1 MKLNSE
7 KVELPPRP
15 RPALSLVS
23 TSPRV
28 SELEDAASTRE
39 GDADEFSL
47 VQLHHRLE
55 LECLP
60 PVDQGKHA
68 YLFLLA
74 CFILEALIWGYPF
87 CFGIFSG
94 YYARTPPFA
103 GSSAIAN
110 IGTCCS
116 GLMYLCG
123 LPALVLN
130 RMFPRWAR
138 YSPLVGLFISCAAL
152 FVSAYARNV
161 TELIITQGVFYGIGG
176 AIAYMPC
183 IMYIDEWFVKR
194 KGLAYGI
201 MWSGTGLAGVVLPLI
216 LEKLLEVYGYKTTM
230 IIWAVVLFAI
240 TAPLAWYIKP
250 RMPPLPVRRLKAFN
264 FRFCLSRRF
273 VMYQL
278 SNTVEA
284 IGFYIPGIYIPI
296 YSASVFGANHFATA
310 LCILLFN
317 ISSVV
322 GCIVIGWLIDRFHVT
337 TCVLVTTVGATLG
350 TFLLWGCAINM
361 PMVYIFCVSYGLS
374 AGSFSTTWT
383 GVMREVAGKDMSDS
397 VTPSELDGGSEI
409 ALGAGSG
416 SGAGGAGPAESPLS
430 EYTGSYSEH
439 IDPIMVFVM
448 LAAGRGFGNVVS
460 GPLSQVMYHSMPWKG
475 EALLAY
481 GSGYGSLV
489 VFTGVTAIG
498 SGLCFIGRRVGWC

>member
-1 MKLNSE
+1 
-7 KVELPPRP
+7 
-15 RPALSLVS
+15 
-23 TSPRV
+23 
-28 SELEDAASTRE
+28 
-39 GDADEFSL
+39 
-47 VQLHHRLE
+47 
-55 LECLP
+55 
-60 PVDQGKHA
+60 
-68 YLFLLA
+68 
-74 CFILEALIWGYPF
+74 
-87 CFGIFSG
+87 
-94 YYARTPPFA
+94 
-103 GSSAIAN
+103 
-110 IGTCCS
+110 
-116 GLMYLCG
+116 MYLCG

-138 YSPLVGLFISCAAL
+138 YSPLIGLFIVCAAL

-250 RMPPLPVRRLKAFN
+250 RVPPLPVRRLKAFN

-273 VMYQL
+273 IMYQL

-296 YSASVFGANHFATA
+296 YAASVLGADHFATA

-337 TCVLVTTVGATLG
+337 TCVLVSCVGATLG
-350 TFLLWGCAINM
+350 TFLLWGCAFNM
-361 PMVYIFCVSYGLS
+361 PMVYVFCVSYGLT
-374 AGSFSTTWT
+374 AGSYSTTWT

-397 VTPSELDGGSEI
+397 VTPSSLDGGSEI
-409 ALGAGSG
+409 ALGPGSG
-416 SGAGGAGPAESPLS
+416 SGAGGHGPAESPLS

-439 IDPIMVFVM
+439 VDPIMVFVL

-460 GPLSQVMYHSMPWKG
+460 GPLSQVMYYSMPWKG

-481 GSGYGSLV
+481 GSGYGSLI

-498 SGLCFIGRRVGWC
+498 SGFCFIGRRVGWC

>member
-1 MKLNSE
+1 
-7 KVELPPRP
+7 
-15 RPALSLVS
+15 
-23 TSPRV
+23 
-28 SELEDAASTRE
+28 
-39 GDADEFSL
+39 
-47 VQLHHRLE
+47 
-55 LECLP
+55 
-60 PVDQGKHA
+60 
-68 YLFLLA
+68 
-74 CFILEALIWGYPF
+74 
-87 CFGIFSG
+87 
-94 YYARTPPFA
+94 
-103 GSSAIAN
+103 
-110 IGTCCS
+110 
-116 GLMYLCG
+116 MYLCG
-123 LPALVLN
+123 LPALILN

-138 YSPLVGLFISCAAL
+138 YSPLFGLFTACAAL
-152 FVSAYARNV
+152 FMSAYARNV

-176 AIAYMPC
+176 AVAYMPC

-250 RMPPLPVRRLKAFN
+250 RVPPLPVRRLKAFN
-264 FRFCLSRRF
+264 FRFCLTRRF
-273 VMYQL
+273 IVYQL

-296 YSASVFGANHFATA
+296 YSAAVFGANHFATA

-337 TCVLVTTVGATLG
+337 TCVMITTVGAALG
-350 TFLLWGCAINM
+350 TFLLWGCAVNM

-397 VTPSELDGGSEI
+397 ITPSELDAGSEI
-409 ALGAGSG
+409 ALGTGNG
-416 SGAGGAGPAESPLS
+416 NGAGPPESPLS
-430 EYTGSYSEH
+430 EFTGSYSEH
-439 IDPIMVFVM
+439 VDPIMVFVL

-460 GPLSQVMYHSMPWKG
+460 GPISQVMYHAMPWKG

-481 GSGYGSLV
+481 GSGYGSLI
-489 VFTGVTAIG
+489 VFTAVTAIG
-498 SGLCFIGRRVGWC
+498 SGFCFLGRRVGWC

>member
-7 KVELPPRP
+7 KVELQPRP
-15 RPALSLVS
+15 RPTLSLVSVS

-94 YYARTPPFA
+94 YYARTPPFE
-103 GSSAIAN
+103 GSTAIAN

-138 YSPLVGLFISCAAL
+138 YSPLIGLVIVCAAL
-152 FVSAYARNV
+152 FVSAYATNV
-161 TELIITQGVFYGIGG
+161 TELIISQGVFYGIGG

-216 LEKLLEVYGYKTTM
+216 LEKLLEIYGYKTTM

-250 RMPPLPVRRLKAFN
+250 RVPPLPVRRLRAFN

-273 VMYQL
+273 IMYQL

-296 YSASVFGANHFATA
+296 YAASVLGAEEFATA

-322 GCIVIGWLIDRFHVT
+322 GCIGIGWLIDRFHVT
-337 TCVLVTTVGATLG
+337 TCVMVTTVGATMG
-350 TFLLWGCAINM
+350 TMLLWGCAFNM
-361 PMVYIFCVSYGLS
+361 PMVYIYCVSYGLS

-383 GVMREVAGKDMSDS
+383 GVMREVAGKDMQSS
-397 VTPSELDGGSEI
+397 STPSSLSGGDGEVAGVGGGH
-409 ALGAGSG
+409 GAP
-416 SGAGGAGPAESPLS
+416 GAVESPMS
-430 EYTGSYSEH
+430 EFTGSYSEH

-448 LAAGRGFGNVVS
+448 LAAGRGFGNVIS
-460 GPLSQVMYHSMPWKG
+460 GPISQVMYHSKPWEG
-475 EALLAY
+475 AAALAY
-481 GSGYGSLV
+481 GSGYGSLI
-489 VFTGVTAIG
+489 VFTGVTALG
-498 SGLCFIGRRVGWC
+498 SGACFLGRRFGWC